1 MNRVLTS
8 ATFHIAVSLLRRR
21 RLRLECA
28 CVESRC
34 DGRGQRSV
42 QRYGNVTMRRAIL
55 LSAAVASA
63 TAAFAFASG
72 PAQAS
77 GDIVSVKGSYTPG
90 TIVIRTGERRLYY
103 FVGAGEAIRYPVGVG
118 RAGMQ
123 WSGTASINGKYIEPA
138 WSAPASIRRDY
149 RSLPSVVPGGSS
161 HNPMGAAAMTLSG
174 GEYAIHGTNAPG
186 TIGGFVSHGCIR
198 MYNEDIMDLYSRV
211 GIGTRVVVTR

>member
-1 MNRVLTS
+1 MKM
-8 ATFHIAVSLLRRR
+8 
-21 RLRLECA
+21 
-28 CVESRC
+28 
-34 DGRGQRSV
+34 RGKILI
-42 QRYGNVTMRRAIL
+42 YGYGAF
-55 LSAAVASA
+55 VALFS
-63 TAAFAFASG
+63 F
-72 PAQAS
+72 PPEPLQAH
-77 GDIVSVKGSYTPG
+77 GDRVSVKDSYMPG

-103 FVGAGEAIRYPVGVG
+103 FVGAGDAIRYPVGVG

-123 WSGTASINGKYIEPA
+123 WSGAAVINGKYIEPA
-138 WSAPASIRRDY
+138 WSARASIRRDY

-211 GIGTRVVVTR
+211 GVGTRVVVTR